1 MMERVEQP
9 VIYENPQPW
18 AHCLQGYFPGLS

>member
-9 VIYENPQPW
+9 VIYENPLPR
-18 AHCLQGYFPGLS
+18 AYCLQGYFPGLL